1 MSAGAARADEASA
14 LAKAE
19 AAVAAERVRSTQ
31 ESLLEAQK
39 LVAEKAKAVQDAKD
53 FQERKKRENAE
64 ADGALSPCACRGAC
78 RGACARAWHCKASQG
93 PLIQNR
99 DAATDATRPTV
110 FLRNAAAAFAA
121 ALAKGKK

>member
-1 MSAGAARADEASA
+1 VALVSAGAARADEASA

-39 LVAEKAKAVQDAKD
+39 LVAEKSKAVQDAKD

-64 ADGALSPCACRGAC
+64 ADGTLPLRLPLRLRARVALQLA
-78 RGACARAWHCKASQG
+78 ARLADEK
-93 PLIQNR
+93 PRL
-99 DAATDATRPTV
+99 TRLLQP
-110 FLRNAAAAFAA
+110 FFAAAAFAA